1 MSNSVQSELESRIY
15 RLIVRTSGRDRVRP
29 TDWST
34 IAAACKGSSEP
45 AIMEAIQS
53 LIAKD
58 SIHKTSGGWLPGQDI
73 TPRGS
78 HG

>member
-34 IAAACKGSSEP
+34 IVATCTGSSEAAMRQ
-45 AIMEAIQS
+45 AIRS

-58 SIHKTSGGWLPGQDI
+58 SIDKTGGGWLPGQDI
-73 TPRGS
+73 TPRDS